1 MRHDRGRAVEV
12 LRLAGTI
19 AEGAGARTEQAA
31 AERLLRSLGVR
42 TWRRRA
48 TAGGPDALAALT
60 ERERAVARM
69 VGAGSTNPEIAAALF
84 ISRKTVERH
93 VSNVLA
99 KLGLRNRTE
108 LAGVAA
114 DLDVLD
120 EG

>member
-1 MRHDRGRAVEV
+1 MRHDRDHAVEV